1 MINHTQ
7 ATVFVVDDDQY
18 MRSMLFHLF
27 KNAELAVE
35 LHANAQEFLES
46 YSPER
51 AGCLVLDVRMPG
63 ISGLAFL
70 EQMRFRSVFLP
81 VILLT
86 GHADVPMVVRAFKR
100 GAFDFIEKTDEN
112 KAYLLQRVQQA
123 ITQDLRAQRR
133 RLYFQDLSRRLAQI
147 TDREW
152 EVIDRIMK
160 GQRNKVIASE
170 LKVSIP
176 TVETHRKNIMEKLQA
191 QNLSE
196 LLRMV
201 MFSREHGRWFQRRRL
216 DDHLHLMRRR
226 EDIAA

>member
-1 MINHTQ
+1 MTDRTE

-18 MRSMLFHLF
+18 VRTMLFHLF
-27 KNAELAVE
+27 KDAGLNVE
-35 LHANAQEFLES
+35 LHASAQEFLDS
-46 YSPER
+46 YRPER

-81 VILLT
+81 VILFS

-100 GAFDFIEKTDEN
+100 GAFDFVEKSEE
-112 KAYLLQRVQQA
+112 KKPYLLQRVKQA
-123 ITQDLRAQRR
+123 IMQDLRAQRR
-133 RLYFQDLSRRLAQI
+133 RLYYQSLSKRLAQI

-160 GQRNKVIASE
+160 GQRNKIIASE
-170 LKVSIP
+170 LSVSIP

-201 MFSREHGRWFQRRRL
+201 MFSREHGQWFQRRRL
-216 DDHLHLMRRR
+216 EDNLYLMRRR
-226 EDIAA
+226 DDIAA